1 MRRIPAIKTA
11 MTPFPFSVDGSA
23 SIGDAQ
29 RFMRRHRIRH
39 LPVTV
44 DGELAG
50 MISDR
55 DIKLLL
61 GPEFAY
67 PSASELTVGDAM
79 IRDAYTVDLET
90 RLDVVLAHMADHH
103 LGCALVTRKD
113 KLAGIFTVT
122 DACRQFS
129 GLLRSEYRRSGGNAA

>member
-1 MRRIPAIKTA
+1 
-11 MTPFPFSVDGSA
+11 MTPFPYSVDVMA
-23 SIGDAQ
+23 SVEEAQ
-29 RFMRRHRIRH
+29 AFMRRHHIRH

-44 DGELAG
+44 DGTLSG

-61 GPEFAY
+61 GPDFAY
-67 PSASELTVGDAM
+67 PDASELTVGSAM
-79 IRDAYTVDLET
+79 VQEAYAVDLET

-103 LGCALVTRKD
+103 LGCALVTRKG

-129 GLLRSEYRRSGGNAA
+129 DLLRSEYRRSGGNAA